1 MADQL
6 AEAAPAVDANVA
18 EAAGAEATTTTTS
31 EDLYPDDQSA
41 LAEEGEGSGADTV
54 EGGEGG
60 DTVEGAEGDS
70 NQPAL
75 EPPHSWKAEDR
86 AEWDALP
93 KKQQETI
100 LRRETE
106 RDAYVRTKAAEA
118 QQARATVEREAQN
131 AVMQVAQAH
140 AERLEALMPSLPDR
154 PDPRLLTTGHQEHV
168 ALFYQQEA
176 EFRTAVDQRQQL
188 HQQAEQA
195 RQQASLIEQHQTAA
209 QRQQDEAVLSE
220 KLGTDWTDPAKRANL
235 LQSLEPIGA
244 ALGYSAELMAN
255 ANATDI
261 LALRTA
267 SEKFAKADKWDAYQK
282 AKMSG
287 VRAHI
292 PPKMMQPGVAGAG
305 ARANA
310 APKSTAAILYP
321 ND

>member
-1 MADQL
+1 MTDQL
-6 AEAAPAVDANVA
+6 AEAAPVVEAVDAD
-18 EAAGAEATTTTTS
+18 AAGAIDTTTTLA
-31 EDLYPDDQSA
+31 ENLYPDDQAATKQDEGGVDGDSVA
-41 LAEEGEGSGADTV
+41 GEEGADTI
-54 EGGEGG
+54 EAA
-60 DTVEGAEGDS
+60 DAD
-70 NQPAL
+70 NQGPAID
-75 EPPHSWKAEDR
+75 PPHSWKSEDR

-118 QQARATVEREAQN
+118 QQARQAVEREAQN

-140 AERLEALMPSLPDR
+140 AERLEALMPALPER
-154 PDPRLLTTGHQEHV
+154 PNPDLLRTGHPEHV

-176 EFRTAVDQRQQL
+176 EFRSAVDQRQQL

-195 RQQASLIEQHQTAA
+195 RHQAAQIEQHQTAA
-209 QRQQDEAVLSE
+209 QRQADEAVLSE
-220 KLGTDWTDPAKRANL
+220 KLGTDWTDPAKRTNL

-282 AKMSG
+282 AKMAN
-287 VRAHI
+287 VRTHI
-292 PPKMMQPGVAGAG
+292 PPKMMQPGVSGAA
-305 ARANA
+305 ARANS
-310 APKSTAAILYP
+310 APKTVAQTLYP

>member
-1 MADQL
+1 MTDQPL
-6 AEAAPAVDANVA
+6 DAAPVVEAVDAD
-18 EAAGAEATTTTTS
+18 AAGQTAPEPTLAEN
-31 EDLYPDDQSA
+31 LYPDDQAATKQDEAGEASDTVGG
-41 LAEEGEGSGADTV
+41 EEGADTI
-54 EGGEGG
+54 EGTGG
-60 DTVEGAEGDS
+60 D
-70 NQPAL
+70 NQQPAL
-75 EPPHSWKAEDR
+75 DPPHSWKAEDR

-118 QQARATVEREAQN
+118 QQARAAVEREAQQ

-140 AERLEALMPSLPDR
+140 AQQLEALMPPLPDR
-154 PDPRLLTTGHQEHV
+154 PDPRLLQTGQQEHI

-176 EFRTAVDQRQQL
+176 EFRFAVDQRQQL

-195 RQQASLIEQHQTAA
+195 RHQAAQIEQHQTAA

-282 AKMSG
+282 AKMAN
-287 VRAHI
+287 VRTHI
-292 PPKMMQPGVAGAG
+292 PPKMMQPGVSGAA

-310 APKSTAAILYP
+310 APKTVAQTLYP